1 MKPLDRSLHSIDYG
15 ASIAGAVAQE
25 AAHRDCCAE
34 ESALSRS
41 GRSRLIDRISI
52 GEKPKLK
59 ERTDDDA
66 LRPPVAHGRRK
77 AALDHV
83 LRGGLLPR
91 RARSVTYVTVRCVN
105 SLETPR
111 NASEV
116 VEACASWGAA
126 PRAGDV
132 EAEPSVE
139 SSNLD
144 STID

>member
-1 MKPLDRSLHSIDYG
+1 VKQLDRSVHSVDYG
-15 ASIAGAVAQE
+15 ASIAGVVAQE
-25 AAHRDCCAE
+25 AAHRGCCAE
-34 ESALSRS
+34 ESALSML
-41 GRSRLIDRISI
+41 GRSRLVDRILV

-77 AALDHV
+77 PAADHV
-83 LRGGLLPR
+83 LRGGFPPR
-91 RARSVTYVTVRCVN
+91 RARSMTYVTVRCMN
-105 SLETPR
+105 APETPR

-116 VEACASWGAA
+116 VEACTNWGAA
-126 PRAGDV
+126 PRACDV
-132 EAEPSVE
+132 EAEPSVD